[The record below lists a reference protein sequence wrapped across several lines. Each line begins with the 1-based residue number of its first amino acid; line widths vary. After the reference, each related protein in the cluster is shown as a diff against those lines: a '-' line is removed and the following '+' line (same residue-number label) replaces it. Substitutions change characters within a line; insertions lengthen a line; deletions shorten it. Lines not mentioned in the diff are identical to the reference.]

1 MQRRGGGDEKIC
13 SSHSHP
19 SKTIFSSRLVSC
31 LLLLTISFARS
42 FLRLSPL
49 IAYSRPLSPYRSG
62 PLIVCVSNRYSSRY
76 FSSNSMSDMDNVI
89 NGTEIAKKI
98 REEVSTGGKRKEAL
112 YLRERTLSQ
121 GRNL

>member
-1 MQRRGGGDEKIC
+1 
-13 SSHSHP
+13 
-19 SKTIFSSRLVSC
+19 
-31 LLLLTISFARS
+31 
-42 FLRLSPL
+42 
-49 IAYSRPLSPYRSG
+49 
-62 PLIVCVSNRYSSRY
+62 
-76 FSSNSMSDMDNVI
+76 MSDMDNVI